1 MASKNISQ
9 QIPLI
14 GSGSNS
20 LRAALWRMVSGLY
33 LRDLK
38 NLEGYQNFQV
48 ELIKFTALPQLYR
61 YRVDSMDTVSKK
73 PEGRKHRTDK

>member
-1 MASKNISQ
+1 
-9 QIPLI
+9 
-14 GSGSNS
+14 
-20 LRAALWRMVSGLY
+20 MVSGLY

-73 PEGRKHRTDK
+73 NGWEKTSNW